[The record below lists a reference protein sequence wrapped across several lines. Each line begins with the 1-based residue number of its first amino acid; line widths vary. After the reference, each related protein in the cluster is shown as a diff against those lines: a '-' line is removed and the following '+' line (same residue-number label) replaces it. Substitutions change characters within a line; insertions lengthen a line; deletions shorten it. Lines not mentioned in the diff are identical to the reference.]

1 VLVANQRQDE
11 YFISKDPNK
20 PTVRMASDAVESSK
34 PMRSEI
40 SRLAG
45 TSRVDFQQVMNAVES
60 SKPMRSEISRLAGT
74 SKVDFQQVMSPALAH
89 RLFSLGG
96 SFSSGVEKLAIQAL
110 QS

>member
-20 PTVRMASDAVESSK
+20 PTVRMASD
-34 PMRSEI
+34 
-40 SRLAG
+40 
-45 TSRVDFQQVMNAVES
+45 AVES